1 MRGKH
6 TTRSNVSRTNQVVKC
21 SPEIDN
27 LSPFA
32 TYLLESA
39 SYSVIEPFF
48 PAEANRKG
56 VGAVTTGSI
65 FSVYLFVQVISFPLW
80 GKYLP
85 KIGAKT
91 MFLVGLSTSGI
102 GIQLFGILIAL
113 PNTNLFLVL
122 SFITRIFESLGA
134 AAHETALYTICA
146 HTFPE
151 RTSFILSIS
160 EVMVGVGYAAGPAIG
175 GILYKVG
182 GYEFPFLILGGA
194 VVFAVIISVFILPK
208 QVKVHQ
214 QCGSITE
221 ILSIWFVWPILV
233 VILID
238 TAGFAFFQPT
248 LSVHLEQFYL
258 SPIQIGL
265 FYFATA
271 FVYATLTPL
280 VGYFVDKTDWSRV
293 VILLG
298 LCFSTVG
305 YLLVGP
311 SPMLHLPSELWLIIC
326 GKFILE
332 IGWSFS
338 LVAPFQDL
346 LLVTER
352 HGFPANVQRQGVIAG
367 IFNGVFA
374 SGEFVGTSLS
384 GVMVDNLGFPQ
395 SCTVLFAIVFFVV
408 IIFGLFSIFELRYLK
423 SHLVQPTKYQAKYQ
437 LLYPTKFDGLTATKK
452 IHVQFNPLKDS

>member
-311 SPMLHLPSELWLIIC
+311 SPMLHLPR
-326 GKFILE
+326 
-332 IGWSFS
+332 
-338 LVAPFQDL
+338 
-346 LLVTER
+346 R